1 MHVYSGG
8 PVMNHKTTKKDV
20 LITVAAAAVCLFLY
34 LVLGR
39 FIKNLFQ
46 NDFAGYFAGQLFL
59 AVLAMC
65 AAVFLKKTALFKS
78 EGKYLGKGWLS
89 AGFLFVLFLLWFFL
103 GLPEIAKAT
112 ITSTELILFLGQMF
126 LVGFGE
132 EVLFRGLIQ
141 RTLHRYFGE
150 TSLKQVLTA
159 IFFSGVIFG
168 GVHLFN
174 GVGAKIPWAAAA
186 IQAAVNIFSGMYFGA
201 IYYRTGKNIWYMIF
215 LHALYDMLG
224 FIAGGRLSG
233 NTPVNIISAP
243 SGEGWFVYLIW
254 IAVYTLV
261 TLFVLRPKKTAPLL
275 KKEEDQTA

>member
-1 MHVYSGG
+1 
-8 PVMNHKTTKKDV
+8 MNQKATKRDV
-20 LITVAAAAVCLFLY
+20 LITVAAAAVCLLLY

-59 AVLAMC
+59 AVLAM
-65 AAVFLKKTALFKS
+65 AAVIFLKKTALFKS
-78 EGKYLGKGWLS
+78 EGRYLGKGWLS
-89 AGFLFVLFLLWFFL
+89 AGLLFVMFLLWFFL
-103 GLPEIAKAT
+103 GLSEIVQAT
-112 ITSTELILFLGQMF
+112 ITKTELILFLGQMF

-141 RTLHRYFGE
+141 RTLHQYFVE
-150 TSLKQVLTA
+150 TNLKQVLTA
-159 IFFSGVIFG
+159 IFISGVIFG

-174 GVGAKIPWAAAA
+174 GIGAKIPMTAAV
-186 IQAAVNIFSGMYFGA
+186 IQSAVNIFSGMYFGA
-201 IYYRTGKNIWYMIF
+201 IYYRTGKNIWYLIF
-215 LHALYDMLG
+215 LHAIYDMLG

-233 NTPVNIISAP
+233 NAPTNIMSAP
-243 SGEGWFVYLIW
+243 STAGWIGYLIW
-254 IAVYTLV
+254 MAVYALA